1 MVGLREK
8 IYDKSLNS
16 MFESIVRFD
25 IQFATTIF
33 SSKTIIDDI
42 FIIELLLQIFFI
54 FIFLYL
60 YIIDN
65 DEPVSFFLLSTNV
78 SYSYL

>member
-1 MVGLREK
+1 MVGLRKK
-8 IYDKSLNS
+8 ISDKSLNS

-54 FIFLYL
+54 FIFLYP

>member
-8 IYDKSLNS
+8 ISDKSLNS

-25 IQFATTIF
+25 IQSATTIF

-42 FIIELLLQIFFI
+42 FIIGLLLQIFFI